1 MGLTVA
7 QARLKRRITAA
18 TNKSL
23 GFRYQCADWDKRLWQ
38 WNTDKI
44 YEYIEE
50 RFRITESIEEY
61 YGCMILLRN
70 HLNSSELLVE
80 WHESEN
86 HKRTTDSYMCGDAG
100 TYKRLN
106 GKNTLNSNQQNTTE
120 TNIIEANGI
129 KNITPIQFIGD
140 KK

>member
-1 MGLTVA
+1 MGLTIA
-7 QARLKRRITAA
+7 QTDLKRRITAA

-23 GFRYQCADWDKRLWQ
+23 GFRYQCVDWNKHLWQ

-80 WHESEN
+80 WSESKN
-86 HKRTTDSYMCGDAG
+86 RKRTTDSYMSDDAR
-100 TYKRLN
+100 TSNDLK
-106 GKNTLNSNQQNTTE
+106 GKKTSNRSKQNATE
-120 TNIIEANGI
+120 IDSVEANGI
-129 KNITPIQFIGD
+129 KIVMPIQFIGD